1 MLGDAEVHDFGVAVG
16 GQHHVGRLQ
25 IAMNNAA
32 LAGEFERF
40 GNLRGNSQGVSHRQ
54 RSAGEAGFE
63 RLALDE
69 LHGDKANSGSACR
82 RRALADFVDLRNERM
97 IEPRRSV
104 GFSQQTPSCRLVGS
118 LALRQELER
127 DLAIELKIL
136 RQIHFAH
143 TALADFRENAVV

>member
-1 MLGDAEVHDFGVAVG
+1 MLGDAEVHDLGVAVG

-25 IAMNNAA
+25 IAMNDAA

-40 GNLRGNSQGVSHRQ
+40 GNLRGNSQGVGHRQ
-54 RSAGEAGFE
+54 RAAGEARLE

-69 LHGDKANSGSACR
+69 LHGDKGNSRSARR
-82 RRALADFVDLRNERM
+82 RRALADLVDLRDERM

-104 GFSQQTPSCRLVGS
+104 GFSQETPSCRLVGS
-118 LALRQELER
+118 LAFRQELER

-136 RQIHFAH
+136 RQIHLAH
-143 TALADFRENAVV
+143 PPLADFRENAVV